1 VKGVLNMKKKILS
14 IILAGL
20 LLSTV
25 FAYGDMLNIYEEY
38 EEDYINKG
46 IIHQHYERYTD
57 KGKVTIN
64 ILKVKID
71 KNNQVKPIYNKEG
84 IIHKKSLS
92 QLTGDNKAV
101 AGINGDFYNPN
112 YPSYPVGAL
121 FNREDLVSSP
131 NLRGYEYP
139 TLIKRGN
146 DYIIDTLKDM
156 INIETEEG
164 KILKISAVN
173 KMGTFSDEI
182 VVLNR
187 NWGEKSLGKYKD
199 NNLLEILVF
208 GGRVREIRENG
219 DPFEIP
225 DNGYVILTNGN
236 NKEKLKSI
244 LEERTKVEIKYNFDL
259 DNIDWGMGGANHLV
273 KEGKLYNINEE
284 ILGRQPR
291 SAVAINEDKDE
302 IYFIAVDGRS
312 SNSVGFTQ
320 EELAD
325 FIIGINGYEA
335 MNLDGGGSTTLT
347 AERYDKIEVLN
358 FPSDG
363 IERNIVSGLG
373 VFSDYK
379 SSDKDVEFIKIN
391 LDNKFYFKDQDIKVE
406 LTGYNKYFI
415 PVEIEEKSIRITT
428 DLNSRSIDGNVK
440 IKETGKGI
448 IKVNYKGLKDEIPVE
463 IIEGPYELQTNTEII
478 KVGRQEQFN
487 LGEFYAVG
495 EKGIKVKI
503 DPNDIKWT
511 SYNFKGKVD
520 DGIFISGNSDGKGY
534 LKGDMNE
541 AYIKIPVSIG
551 YREVDFYDFEDL
563 GSLKYEEYPENSG
576 GEMYIYPRA
585 SEGRNSLKLNYDFTK
600 MENGDQAIAFVEFRD
615 EGVTL
620 PGEPIALRLS
630 VFGDKK
636 DHWLRTRIIDANG
649 DMYKIDFA
657 EKVDWWGWK
666 EVTAQIPKEAKYP
679 IKLQNIYLAE
689 IYDDMRDSGSIYL
702 DDLKLL
708 YSNDT
713 EENKTLEKSKYSD
726 MYNKEPEEYEHI
738 IEFIENKM
746 YLNMDEEKY
755 DNNNKNILYYEL
767 MSLDGSILGKIQ
779 EIKEISL
786 LKDKKIIIN
795 TNNPI
800 ENLYQNEYNGFIKLM
815 EEALKNGSE
824 VVVVYKGDSSGI
836 YYQNGFRYI
845 RYTED
850 LNLFINEENFYYK
863 FN

>member
-1 VKGVLNMKKKILS
+1 VKGVLKMKKKILS
-14 IILAGL
+14 ISLAILVL
-20 LLSTV
+20 TTV
-25 FAYGDMLNIYEEY
+25 FAYGDMLTIYEEY

-46 IIHQHYERYTD
+46 IIHQQYERYTD

-64 ILKVKID
+64 VLKVKLD
-71 KNNQVKPIYNKEG
+71 ENNQVKPIYNKEG
-84 IIHKKSLS
+84 IIHKKPLS

-101 AGINGDFYNPN
+101 AGLNGDFYNPN

-146 DYIIDTLKDM
+146 DYIIDTLEDM
-156 INIETEEG
+156 INLETEDG

-182 VVLNR
+182 VVLNG

-199 NNLLEILVF
+199 KKLLEILVF

-219 DPFEIP
+219 EAFEIP
-225 DNGYVILTNGN
+225 ESGYVILTNGN
-236 NKEKLKSI
+236 NKEKIKSI
-244 LEERTKVEIKYNFDL
+244 LDERTRVEIKYNFDL
-259 DNIDWGMGGANHLV
+259 DNIDWGIGGANYIV
-273 KEGKLYNINEE
+273 KEGKLHNINKE

-291 SAVAINEDKDE
+291 SAVAINKDKSE

-312 SNSVGFTQ
+312 SSSVGFTQ
-320 EELAD
+320 EELAE
-325 FIIGINGYEA
+325 FIIEIDGYEA

-347 AERYDKIEVLN
+347 AQKYDEIEVLN

-363 IERNIVSGLG
+363 RERSLVSGLG
-373 VFSDYK
+373 VFSEYK
-379 SSDKDVEFIKIN
+379 NSDKDVEFIKIN
-391 LDNKFYFKDQDIKVE
+391 LDNKFYFKNQDIKVDI
-406 LTGYNKYFI
+406 TGYNKYLI
-415 PVEIEEKSIRITT
+415 PVEIEEKYIRITS
-428 DLNSRSIDGNVK
+428 DLNSRSSDGNIK
-440 IKETGKGI
+440 ITETGKANI
-448 IKVNYKGLKDEIPVE
+448 NVNYKGLKNEISVE
-463 IIEGPYELQTNTEII
+463 IIEGPYEIQTNTEII
-478 KVGRQEQFN
+478 NIGRQEKFD

-503 DPNDIKWT
+503 KPNDIKW
-511 SYNFKGKVD
+511 SSNNFTGKVE
-520 DGIFISGNSDGKGY
+520 DGIFISGNSDGNGY

-551 YREVDFYDFEDL
+551 YREVDIYDFEDI
-563 GSLKYEEYPENSG
+563 GSLNYEEYPENSG
-576 GEMYIYPRA
+576 GEMYIYPRS

-600 MENGDQAIAFVEFRD
+600 MEDGDQAIAFVNFRE

-620 PGEPIALRLS
+620 PGEPIAMNLS

-636 DHWLRTRIIDANG
+636 NHWLRTRIIDADG
-649 DMYKIDFA
+649 DMYKVDFA

-666 EVTAQIPKEAKYP
+666 EVIAQIPKEVKYP

-708 YSNDT
+708 YSNDS
-713 EENKTLEKSKYSD
+713 EENKTLERSKYKD
-726 MYNKEPEEYEHI
+726 MYNKAPEKYEHI
-738 IEFIENKM
+738 IEFIEGKM
-746 YLNMDEEKY
+746 YLNKDEEKY
-755 DNNNKNILYYEL
+755 DNSNENIFCYEL
-767 MSLDGSILGKIQ
+767 RSIDGSIMGKL
-779 EIKEISL
+779 EDIKEISL
-786 LKDKKIIIN
+786 QKDKKIIIN

-800 ENLYQNEYNGFIKLM
+800 ENLYQNEYNGFTKLM

-824 VVVVYKGDSSGI
+824 VVVVYKGDSSKI

-850 LNLFINEENFYYK
+850 LNLYIDEENFYYK

>member
-1 VKGVLNMKKKILS
+1 MKKKILS
-14 IILAGL
+14 ISLAILVL
-20 LLSTV
+20 TTV
-25 FAYGDMLNIYEEY
+25 FAYGDMLTIYEEY

-46 IIHQHYERYTD
+46 IIHQQYERYTD

-64 ILKVKID
+64 VLKVKLD
-71 KNNQVKPIYNKEG
+71 ENNQVKPIYNKEG
-84 IIHKKSLS
+84 IIHKKPLS

-101 AGINGDFYNPN
+101 AGLNGDFYNPN

-146 DYIIDTLKDM
+146 DYIIDTLEDM
-156 INIETEEG
+156 INLETEDG

-182 VVLNR
+182 VVLNG

-199 NNLLEILVF
+199 KKLLEILVF

-219 DPFEIP
+219 EAFEIP
-225 DNGYVILTNGN
+225 ESGYVILTNGN
-236 NKEKLKSI
+236 NKEKIKSI
-244 LEERTKVEIKYNFDL
+244 LDERTRVEIKYNFDL
-259 DNIDWGMGGANHLV
+259 DNIDWGIGGANYIV
-273 KEGKLYNINEE
+273 KEGKLHNINKE

-291 SAVAINEDKDE
+291 SAVAINKDKSE

-312 SNSVGFTQ
+312 SSSVGFTQ
-320 EELAD
+320 EELAE
-325 FIIGINGYEA
+325 FIIEIDGYEA

-347 AERYDKIEVLN
+347 AQKYDEIEVLN

-363 IERNIVSGLG
+363 RERSLVSGLG
-373 VFSDYK
+373 VFSEYK
-379 SSDKDVEFIKIN
+379 NSDKDVEFIKIN
-391 LDNKFYFKDQDIKVE
+391 LDNKFYFKNQDIKVDI
-406 LTGYNKYFI
+406 TGYNKYLI
-415 PVEIEEKSIRITT
+415 PVEIEEKYIRITS
-428 DLNSRSIDGNVK
+428 DLNSRSSDGNIK
-440 IKETGKGI
+440 ITETGKANI
-448 IKVNYKGLKDEIPVE
+448 NVNYKGLKNEISVE
-463 IIEGPYELQTNTEII
+463 IIEGPYEIQTNTEII
-478 KVGRQEQFN
+478 NIGRQEKFD

-503 DPNDIKWT
+503 KPNDIKW
-511 SYNFKGKVD
+511 SSNNFTGKVE
-520 DGIFISGNSDGKGY
+520 DGIFISGNSDGNGY

-551 YREVDFYDFEDL
+551 YREVDIYDFEDI
-563 GSLKYEEYPENSG
+563 GSLNYEEYPENSG
-576 GEMYIYPRA
+576 GEMYIYPRS

-600 MENGDQAIAFVEFRD
+600 MEDGDQAIAFVNFRE

-620 PGEPIALRLS
+620 PGEPIAMNLS

-636 DHWLRTRIIDANG
+636 NHWLRTRIIDADG
-649 DMYKIDFA
+649 DMYKVDFA

-666 EVTAQIPKEAKYP
+666 EVIAQIPKEVKYP

-708 YSNDT
+708 YSNDS
-713 EENKTLEKSKYSD
+713 EENKTLERSKYKD
-726 MYNKEPEEYEHI
+726 MYNKAPEKYEHI
-738 IEFIENKM
+738 IEFIEGKM
-746 YLNMDEEKY
+746 YLNKDEEKY
-755 DNNNKNILYYEL
+755 DNSNENIFCYEL
-767 MSLDGSILGKIQ
+767 RSIDGSIMGKL
-779 EIKEISL
+779 EDIKEISL
-786 LKDKKIIIN
+786 QKDKKIIIN

-800 ENLYQNEYNGFIKLM
+800 ENLYQNEYNGFTKLM

-824 VVVVYKGDSSGI
+824 VVVVYKGDSSKI

-850 LNLFINEENFYYK
+850 LNLYIDEENFYYK

>member
-1 VKGVLNMKKKILS
+1 MKKKILS
-14 IILAGL
+14 ISLAILVL
-20 LLSTV
+20 TTV
-25 FAYGDMLNIYEEY
+25 FAYGDMLTIYEEY

-46 IIHQHYERYTD
+46 IIHQQYERYTD

-64 ILKVKID
+64 VLKVKLD
-71 KNNQVKPIYNKEG
+71 ENNQVKPIYNKEG
-84 IIHKKSLS
+84 IIHKKPLS

-101 AGINGDFYNPN
+101 AGLNGDFYNPN

-146 DYIIDTLKDM
+146 DYIIDTLEDM
-156 INIETEEG
+156 INLETEDG

-182 VVLNR
+182 VVLNG

-199 NNLLEILVF
+199 KKLLEILVF

-219 DPFEIP
+219 EPFEIP
-225 DNGYVILTNGN
+225 ESGYVILTNGN
-236 NKEKLKSI
+236 NKEKIKSI
-244 LEERTKVEIKYNFDL
+244 LDERTRVEIKYNFDL
-259 DNIDWGMGGANHLV
+259 DNIDWGIGGANYIV
-273 KEGKLYNINEE
+273 KEGKLHNINKE

-291 SAVAINEDKDE
+291 SAVAINKDKSE

-312 SNSVGFTQ
+312 SSSVGFTQ
-320 EELAD
+320 EELAE
-325 FIIGINGYEA
+325 FIIEIDGYEA

-347 AERYDKIEVLN
+347 AQKYDEIEVLN

-363 IERNIVSGLG
+363 RERSLVSGLG
-373 VFSDYK
+373 VFSEYK
-379 SSDKDVEFIKIN
+379 NSDKDVEFIKIN
-391 LDNKFYFKDQDIKVE
+391 LDNKFYFKNQDIKVDV
-406 LTGYNKYFI
+406 TGYNKYLI
-415 PVEIEEKSIRITT
+415 PVEIEERYIRITS
-428 DLNSRSIDGNVK
+428 DLNSRSSNGNIK
-440 IKETGKGI
+440 ITETGKAN
-448 IKVNYKGLKDEIPVE
+448 IKVNYKGLKNEIPLE
-463 IIEGPYELQTNTEII
+463 IIGGPYEIQTNTEII
-478 KVGRQEQFN
+478 NIGRQEKFD

-503 DPNDIKWT
+503 KPNDIKW
-511 SYNFKGKVD
+511 SSHNFSGKVE
-520 DGIFISGNSDGKGY
+520 DGIFISGNSDGNGY

-541 AYIKIPVSIG
+541 AYIKIPISIG
-551 YREVDFYDFEDL
+551 YREVDIYDFEDI
-563 GSLKYEEYPENSG
+563 GSLNYEEYPENSG
-576 GEMYIYPRA
+576 GEMYIYPRS

-600 MENGDQAIAFVEFRD
+600 MEDGDQAIAFVNFRE

-620 PGEPIALRLS
+620 PGEPIAMNLS
-630 VFGDKK
+630 VFGDKQN
-636 DHWLRTRIIDANG
+636 HWLRTRIIDADG
-649 DMYKIDFA
+649 DMYKVDFA

-666 EVTAQIPKEAKYP
+666 EVIAQIPKEVKYP

-708 YSNDT
+708 YPNDS
-713 EENKTLEKSKYSD
+713 EENKTLERSKYKD
-726 MYNKEPEEYEHI
+726 MYNKAPEKYEHI
-738 IEFIENKM
+738 IEFIESKM
-746 YLNMDEEKY
+746 YLNKDEEKY
-755 DNNNKNILYYEL
+755 DNSNENILYYEL
-767 MSLDGSILGKIQ
+767 RSIDGSIMGKI
-779 EIKEISL
+779 EDIKEISL
-786 LKDKKIIIN
+786 QKDKKIIIN

-800 ENLYQNEYNGFIKLM
+800 ENLYQNEYNGFTKLM

-824 VVVVYKGDSSGI
+824 VVVVYKGDSSKI

-850 LNLFINEENFYYK
+850 LNLYIDEENFYYK